1 MPDSPKWYFTADTNA
16 QGNTYI
22 KAYQTA
28 WDKVAK
34 KSKRTTSR
42 HVGRLLPDDRVA
54 ISPKFLLDHPEYK
67 GQDWYWGANKKLVP
81 LSEYLDDFPDHP
93 GSQPLPEDDEQQDC
107 LSVGLTWTALHI
119 AQSSGILA
127 HLQEVFGKTL
137 GEQLLYLAI
146 YKLAGGTSMA
156 SYDIWRQQVWLPSHY
171 RMSSQKISEILQ
183 QVRQAQVHEYFG
195 YRHRRQGEI
204 WEKIFAANPELKGK
218 KIEYALDSTSIS
230 TYADSDLA
238 EYGHAKR
245 DLHLKQINFTVVC
258 DQASGEI
265 VFSYLYDGSINDL
278 ASFQDVLWAMKEAG
292 FDMDNNVFVS
302 DRGYHSVINVQ
313 KLLQSNVSF
322 VLGVPRKEDAIKQAF
337 KRHHNQLV
345 NGGFYNGYLKASAFT
360 YEEKWT
366 AGSTPAKVYVHLYR
380 LDGCYEEK
388 RNEIWTNAAKIVEAK
403 SKGERVPNEQW
414 EKYGRFVLEGKS
426 QQGKPTWMINTTLM
440 DQVSEIATQ
449 FILRS
454 DCIGHP
460 FEALQAYRQ
469 RQIVEEDFKQLKN
482 WLDGDRLRVG
492 PQAREGKIFVIT
504 LATTLRMM
512 MHHAAMKTIEEKPG
526 TRVPFDSIDTLIKS
540 LDLIKAN
547 KRKNANAWVRKT
559 ITAKCRRYLELLR
572 IPEPPRTLKI
582 CIR

>member
-1 MPDSPKWYFTADTNA
+1 M
-16 QGNTYI
+16 
-22 KAYQTA
+22 
-28 WDKVAK
+28 
-34 KSKRTTSR
+34 
-42 HVGRLLPDDRVA
+42 PDDRVA

-183 QVRQAQVHEYFG
+183 QVCQAQVHEYFG

-245 DLHLKQINFTVVC
+245 DPHLKQINFTVVC

-302 DRGYHSVINVQ
+302 DRGYHS
-313 KLLQSNVSF
+313 
-322 VLGVPRKEDAIKQAF
+322 A
-337 KRHHNQLV
+337 
-345 NGGFYNGYLKASAFT
+345 
-360 YEEKWT
+360 
-366 AGSTPAKVYVHLYR
+366 
-380 LDGCYEEK
+380 
-388 RNEIWTNAAKIVEAK
+388 
-403 SKGERVPNEQW
+403 
-414 EKYGRFVLEGKS
+414 
-426 QQGKPTWMINTTLM
+426 
-440 DQVSEIATQ
+440 
-449 FILRS
+449 
-454 DCIGHP
+454 
-460 FEALQAYRQ
+460 
-469 RQIVEEDFKQLKN
+469 
-482 WLDGDRLRVG
+482 
-492 PQAREGKIFVIT
+492 
-504 LATTLRMM
+504 
-512 MHHAAMKTIEEKPG
+512 
-526 TRVPFDSIDTLIKS
+526 
-540 LDLIKAN
+540 
-547 KRKNANAWVRKT
+547 
-559 ITAKCRRYLELLR
+559 
-572 IPEPPRTLKI
+572 
-582 CIR
+582 